1 MKKHILIFIPSIE
14 SGGVEKNAIIVA
26 NELLAQD
33 YKVSVLYCRIIDEK
47 KNAFSEGIEM
57 VKFERRIIPH
67 INPRLTDAYFMRKS
81 LKEYMDKL
89 DAENTVLIAF
99 QSASVAIGVCKKAG
113 VRVICRLS
121 NHPSAVKYE
130 HSILRSLSEWLKP
143 FTYKKA
149 DVIVANSKKLA
160 EDFGKKVHRDV
171 VTIYNPIDFDEIHR
185 KVEEE
190 IEPELFEEAKQY
202 KERLLI
208 AVGRLT
214 KQKDYD
220 TLIYGFSKSER
231 KDTRLWIIGEG
242 SERTHIKNLIEELGL
257 QSRVRI
263 LGYRNNV
270 YKYLKYGTIYILSS
284 KYEGCP
290 NSLIEA
296 VAVGVPCIAADCLT
310 GPDEVL
316 LRGKGG
322 MLFHVGEAKELA
334 EAIDVLLA
342 NNKMR
347 AMMKETARDSLGRFQ
362 LKQTIGAY
370 KQLIDGK
377 NYEV

>member
-1 MKKHILIFIPSIE
+1 MKKHILIFIPAIE

-26 NELLAQD
+26 NELAAQD

-57 VKFERRIIPH
+57 VKFERRTIPH

-81 LKEYMDKL
+81 LKDYLDKL
-89 DAENTVLIAF
+89 DAGNTVLIAF

-121 NHPSAVKYE
+121 NHPTAVKYE
-130 HSILRSLSEWLKP
+130 HSMVRKLAEWLKP
-143 FTYKKA
+143 FTYKRA
-149 DVIVANSKKLA
+149 DVIVANSKRLA
-160 EDFGKKVHRDV
+160 EDFSKKVNREV
-171 VTIYNPIDFDEIHR
+171 VTIYNPIDFYEIHR

-190 IEPELFEEAKQY
+190 IEPELLEEAKQY
-202 KERLLI
+202 KDRLLI

-242 SERTHIKNLIEELGL
+242 SERKHIKNLIEELGL
-257 QSRVRI
+257 QSRVRL

-284 KYEGCP
+284 LYEGCP

-296 VAVGVPCIAADCLT
+296 MEMGIPCI
-310 GPDEVL
+310 
-316 LRGKGG
+316 
-322 MLFHVGEAKELA
+322 
-334 EAIDVLLA
+334 
-342 NNKMR
+342 
-347 AMMKETARDSLGRFQ
+347 
-362 LKQTIGAY
+362 
-370 KQLIDGK
+370 
-377 NYEV
+377 